1 MKILNLT
8 TAIPSKFGTGADIC
22 SQHFID
28 GMRALGHSV
37 AVAGFRRFGDSH
49 SYGEDVIEVGE
60 RHIETKGAGVH
71 ALIWAAQAILRG
83 LPYSSAKYYSERYLE
98 EVRSRMAKERY
109 DAVVLEHSSQLCWL
123 KRVIDPSSKVAVLAH
138 NLEHEIFQE
147 RVRDSTKPPAR
158 LVYQREAH
166 LVKKMEDELAVTSQ
180 GVWTLTE
187 HDAEYFRK
195 LNGVRAKGVRVFELP
210 ASAVNPIDPGCAKT
224 FDLAMIGSWIWKP
237 NADGLRFFFDE
248 VYQHLPAN
256 LSIKVAGRGA
266 DWLTGKYPNVQYL
279 GFVPDARK
287 FLSEA
292 RAIAISS
299 IRGGGTQL
307 KTLEAL
313 GLGLPLV
320 AAPFSL
326 RGIATLPSTVRVAVC
341 SEQFAKETLAAIAT
355 QVTSANFDSVKRWAE
370 DQRARFLQT
379 IDDGLKIWFS
389 RSEAAYSSRWK

>member
-8 TAIPSKFGTGADIC
+8 TAIPSQFGTGADIC

-49 SYGEDVIEVGE
+49 VYGEDVIEVGE
-60 RHIETKGAGVH
+60 RHIETKEAGVR
-71 ALIWAAQAILRG
+71 ALLWAAQAILRG
-83 LPYSSAKYYSERYLE
+83 LPYSSAKYYSRRYLN
-98 EVRSRMAKERY
+98 EVQSRMAEENF
-109 DAVVLEHSSQLCWL
+109 DVVILEHSSQLCWL
-123 KRVIDPSSKVAVLAH
+123 KPVIAPFSKVAILAH

-147 RVRDSTKPPAR
+147 RVRESTKA
-158 LVYQREAH
+158 LVRQVYRREAH
-166 LVKKMEDELAVTSQ
+166 LVRKMEDELAATSQ
-180 GVWTLTE
+180 GVWALTE
-187 HDAEYFRK
+187 HDAEYFRR
-195 LNGVRAKGVRVFELP
+195 LEGVRADGVRVFALP
-210 ASAVNPIDPGCAKT
+210 ASSVNPIDPNHAKT

-237 NADGLRFFFDE
+237 NADGLRFFFEE
-248 VYQHLPAN
+248 VYAHLPAH

-266 DWLTGKYPNVQYL
+266 DWLVGKYPNVEYL

-292 RAIAISS
+292 RSIAISS

-320 AAPFSL
+320 ATPFSL
-326 RGIATLPSTVRVAVC
+326 RGIATLPSTVRVAE
-341 SEQFAKETLAAIAT
+341 SAGQFAKETLAAIST
-355 QVTSANFDSVKRWAE
+355 RVTSADLDSVKRWAQ
-370 DQRARFLQT
+370 DRRVRFLQT
-379 IDDGLKIWFS
+379 IDDSLQDLVRQG
-389 RSEAAYSSRWK
+389 